1 MNMIERSV
9 IKEYPQIGKTFKYVL
24 SLNSECSG
32 LKWDMFVY
40 KRNSENIEKIENI
53 EDFEKNLKN
62 FQVDSEWEIVINDI
76 PKDAEM
82 VFYRMKISVFDILEE
97 IFSKDLKNYKEI
109 FLTE

>member
-1 MNMIERSV
+1 M
-9 IKEYPQIGKTFKYVL
+9 

-53 EDFEKNLKN
+53 EDFKKNLKN
-62 FQVDSEWEIVINDI
+62 FQVDSEWEIAINDI

-82 VFYRMKISVFDILEE
+82 VFSRMKISVFDILEE
-97 IFSKDLKNYKEI
+97 IFLKDLKNYKEI